1 MIAMRDLARLLLARR
16 VAHRHLGVQRP
27 LAAGRA
33 KSFNEI
39 GLRYSRD
46 HPISLAPR
54 ESGGLRSAGCAD
66 NRGGA
71 MGAVVQ
77 LRIVEHEV
85 LATVIVDAALE
96 QPADDVIGL
105 RKALVPLADARP
117 ALANDVL
124 VQPFTGAE

>member
-1 MIAMRDLARLLLARR
+1 MAARGRESVRIRQLRHYRAAGQRPAMVAMRDLARLLLARR

-27 LAAGRA
+27 LAVGRT

-46 HPISLAPR
+46 HPVSLARR
-54 ESGGLRSAGCAD
+54 EPGGLWSAGCAD

-71 MGAVVQ
+71 IGAVVQ

-85 LATVIVDAALE
+85 LATVILDAAFE
-96 QPADDVIGL
+96 
-105 RKALVPLADARP
+105 RP
-117 ALANDVL
+117 RMMS
-124 VQPFTGAE
+124 

>member
-27 LAAGRA
+27 LA
-33 KSFNEI
+33 
-39 GLRYSRD
+39 
-46 HPISLAPR
+46 PR
-54 ESGGLRSAGCAD
+54 ESGGLRSACCAD

-71 MGAVVQ
+71 IGAVVQ

-85 LATVIVDAALE
+85 LATVILDAALE

-117 ALANDVL
+117 ALANDV
-124 VQPFTGAE
+124 